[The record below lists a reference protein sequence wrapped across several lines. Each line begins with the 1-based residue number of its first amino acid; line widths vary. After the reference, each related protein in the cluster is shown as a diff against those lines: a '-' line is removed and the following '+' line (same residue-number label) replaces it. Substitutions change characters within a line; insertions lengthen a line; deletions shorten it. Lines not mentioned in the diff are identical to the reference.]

1 MKRIYLLLLGLSC
14 LLLTGCMKKHIDWQ
28 FYVNS
33 TTIPS
38 CYETNRNIF
47 GEFTG
52 QAFLC
57 GNLVFYSQYTYERDN
72 YTHKRTDGLYVR
84 TLNDSFTVK
93 LADGIIH
100 SIVVREDGVYYLKL
114 HEKGKIFLYNFDL
127 YRYNFESRKNELVV
141 EDCSFVQFSDDS
153 VYYCPHY
160 LSDKSSYVKYGAP
173 LNLENEGK
181 IVKHSL
187 LTGEQ
192 QVVAQVDG
200 NIYRFLVTED
210 KIAFSGGEG
219 YVYSGGEN
227 LYLCNLDGSQLT
239 HLRSYPGACIFP
251 IFLDTPANTVIYDI
265 GYFENRSWQCLDI
278 SSSEVLWTISQES
291 LDEYNVSALPSY
303 YHNRL
308 YFIANHSENGAPD
321 QILCYDPHNPQSSY
335 FISFPGYCMSLPQ
348 FNQELYGCSS
358 EFRLF
363 PIGQKGTQP

>member
-1 MKRIYLLLLGLSC
+1 MKRIYLLLFGLSC

-28 FYVNS
+28 FHVNS

-57 GNLVFYSQYTYERDN
+57 GDLVFYSQYTYERDN

-187 LTGEQ
+187 LTGEE

-200 NIYRFLVTED
+200 NIYHFLVGENA
-210 KIAFSGGEG
+210 IAFAGGEG
-219 YVYSGGEN
+219 SHYYGGQTLYICDLDGGNLRQLTDYDNRCFIRIVYADAVDGTLIYWVDIKDGSGYHCLDLNSGKDIWEIDYSSLATEGPLYTALYCNRLLYSIKEDSSLGEN
-227 LYLCNLDGSQLT
+227 RQILYMDSEHPQSTSL
-239 HLRSYPGACIFP
+239 I
-251 IFLDTPANTVIYDI
+251 DTPEY
-265 GYFENRSWQCLDI
+265 C
-278 SSSEVLWTISQES
+278 ES
-291 LDEYNVSALPSY
+291 LFTFNNCLYMYNSTSCLIPV
-303 YHNRL
+303 
-308 YFIANHSENGAPD
+308 D
-321 QILCYDPHNPQSSY
+321 C
-335 FISFPGYCMSLPQ
+335 
-348 FNQELYGCSS
+348 
-358 EFRLF
+358 
-363 PIGQKGTQP
+363 GQ

>member
-33 TTIPS
+33 ATIPS

-57 GNLVFYSQYTYERDN
+57 GDLVFYSQYTFKHDN
-72 YTHKRTDGLYVR
+72 YIHKRTDGLYAR
-84 TLNDSFTVK
+84 ARDDSFTVK

-100 SIVVREDGVYYLKL
+100 SIVVRDDGVYYLKL
-114 HEKGKIFLYNFDL
+114 HQKGEVFLYNFDL
-127 YRYNFESRKNELVV
+127 YRYNFKSRKNELLV

-160 LSDKSSYVKYGAP
+160 LSSKSFYIEYNSP

-187 LTGEQ
+187 LTGEE

-200 NIYRFLVTED
+200 NIYHFLVGENA
-210 KIAFSGGEG
+210 IAFAGGEG
-219 YVYSGGEN
+219 SYYFDYYGGQTLYICDLNGGN
-227 LYLCNLDGSQLT
+227 LRQLT
-239 HLRSYPGACIFP
+239 DYDDRCFIRIVYADAVDGTL
-251 IFLDTPANTVIYDI
+251 IYWGDI
-265 GYFENRSWQCLDI
+265 KDSSGYHCLDLNSGKDI
-278 SSSEVLWTISQES
+278 WEIDDLLYTAV
-291 LDEYNVSALPSY
+291 YC
-303 YHNRL
+303 NRLL
-308 YFIANHSENGAPD
+308 YFIKEDSSIGQNR
-321 QILCYDPHNPQSSY
+321 QILCLDPESPTQ
-335 FISFPGYCMSLPQ
+335 ISLIDTPEYCK
-348 FNQELYGCSS
+348 
-358 EFRLF
+358 RLF
-363 PIGQKGTQP
+363 VFNDCLYMYGLSNCLLPVDCGQ